1 MAVRFRPFTGTSRG
15 FPSADDVGG
24 RRQESDV
31 TELDRTGD
39 PDSAGRHAAPGG
51 DGGAE
56 GPHAGHLG
64 GVDVQDP
71 VRVVGGEL
79 DTGRVAAGVIA
90 GVVTAVGCRYSLRR
104 LGHRGCVAGLGVSA
118 GRLGERDGG
127 FPARSASTGSA
138 WSSSAG
144 SVAAAGWSVAD
155 SSGASS
161 LCPAPRASSTAPGKR
176 ASSLSS
182 AGRALMMVTV
192 DLLGWPR
199 RDLRRRWASRA
210 ATQLPRRWPRRAA
223 GVPAG
228 RSRCDRTP
236 NRRPRSVAARDLTGT
251 GRPGSSAGPPPA
263 CNVPTPG
270 LRRGPGGRQCAGGV
284 MSAC

>member
-56 GPHAGHLG
+56 GHTQVISAGSTCRIRSG
-64 GVDVQDP
+64 SSAVSSTPAGSPP
-71 VRVVGGEL
+71 VSSPVSSPRLVAGTASAASATAGASPGSASVL
-79 DTGRVAAGVIA
+79 DAWVSA
-90 GVVTAVGCRYSLRR
+90 TAVS
-104 LGHRGCVAGLGVSA
+104 
-118 GRLGERDGG
+118 
-127 FPARSASTGSA
+127 PARSASTGSA

-176 ASSLSS
+176 ASSMSS

-270 LRRGPGGRQCAGGV
+270 LRRGPGGRQCAGV
-284 MSAC
+284 

>member
-1 MAVRFRPFTGTSRG
+1 M
-15 FPSADDVGG
+15 
-24 RRQESDV
+24 
-31 TELDRTGD
+31 
-39 PDSAGRHAAPGG
+39 
-51 DGGAE
+51 
-56 GPHAGHLG
+56 
-64 GVDVQDP
+64 QDP

-104 LGHRGCVAGLGVSA
+104 LGHRGCVAGLCVGA
-118 GRLGERDGG
+118 GRLGERNGG
-127 FPARSASTGSA
+127 FPGEVGLDGKRLVLVCGFGRRGRLVGCRLFGGVVPVSGPTGLVDGSEETGS
-138 WSSSAG
+138 SM
-144 SVAAAGWSVAD
+144 
-155 SSGASS
+155 
-161 LCPAPRASSTAPGKR
+161 
-176 ASSLSS
+176 SS

-192 DLLGWPR
+192 DLLCWPR

-263 CNVPTPG
+263 CNVPPRDSAAGPAAVNAPG
-270 LRRGPGGRQCAGGV
+270 V
-284 MSAC
+284 